1 MMLKVWKIN
10 QRILRTM
17 LTRSKKNPSEGL
29 PNGQQDK
36 SSLPDQEKNDNLK
49 QTALLQE
56 LFIKELQDMLWT
68 EQHLLKLGKELQR
81 AVSDPLGIM
90 LAKYITES
98 VIHAQR
104 LSGIFEQL
112 LSIRPSLQKCQGM
125 AGLIA
130 EADLLIEHTHKITA
144 IRDIATIIVMQKIN
158 HYKIAS
164 YEAMI
169 TLAEMRDQ
177 VLITQLLM
185 DNLREEKESGEN
197 MTAVFTS
204 LTAGLKTSS

>member
-1 MMLKVWKIN
+1 
-10 QRILRTM
+10 M
-17 LTRSKKNPSEGL
+17 LTRSETNPSDA
-29 PNGQQDK
+29 PANGQDNA
-36 SSLPDQEKNDNLK
+36 SLSEQENSDNLK

-56 LFIKELQDMLWT
+56 LFTKELQDMLWT
-68 EQHLLKLGKELQR
+68 EQHLLKLGNALQR

-98 VIHAQR
+98 LIHAQR

-130 EADLLIEHTHKITA
+130 EANLLIAHTHKITA
-144 IRDIATIIVMQKIN
+144 VRDIAAIIVMQKIN

-164 YEAMI
+164 YEAMV

-185 DNLREEKESGEN
+185 DNLREEKESREN

-204 LTAGLKTSS
+204 LTRRSYPSSGAASAQL

>member
-1 MMLKVWKIN
+1 
-10 QRILRTM
+10 M
-17 LTRSKKNPSEGL
+17 LTRSETDPSEGL

-36 SSLPDQEKNDNLK
+36 SSLPEQEKGNNLK

-56 LFIKELQDMLWT
+56 LFTKELQDMLWT
-68 EQHLLKLGKELQR
+68 EEHLPKLGKGLLR

-98 VIHAQR
+98 IIHAQR

-112 LSIRPSLQKCQGM
+112 LSIKPTLPKCQGM
-125 AGLIA
+125 AGLIV
-130 EADLLIEHTHKITA
+130 EADLLIEHTQKITA
-144 IRDIATIIVMQKIN
+144 VRDIAAIIVMQKIN

-177 VLITQLLM
+177 VLIKQLLM
-185 DNLREEKESGEN
+185 DNLREEKESREN

-204 LTAGLKTSS
+204 LMDGLTTSS

>member
-1 MMLKVWKIN
+1 
-10 QRILRTM
+10 M
-17 LTRSKKNPSEGL
+17 LTRSKTDPLEGL
-29 PNGQQDK
+29 PDGEQDK
-36 SSLPDQEKNDNLK
+36 SPSAEQEKSDKLK
-49 QTALLQE
+49 KTALLQE

-68 EQHLLKLGKELQR
+68 EEHLLKLWREFQG

-104 LSGIFEQL
+104 LRGIFEL
-112 LSIRPSLQKCQGM
+112 LGITPSLQKCQGM

-130 EADLLIEHTHKITA
+130 EADLLIAHTQQITA
-144 IRDIATIIVMQKIN
+144 VRDIAAIMVMQKIN

-164 YEAMI
+164 YDAMI
-169 TLAEMRDQ
+169 TLAEIRDQ
-177 VLITQLLM
+177 VLIKQLLM

-197 MTAVFTS
+197 MAEVFTS
-204 LTAGLKTSS
+204 LTAGLTTSV

>member
-1 MMLKVWKIN
+1 
-10 QRILRTM
+10 M
-17 LTRSKKNPSEGL
+17 LTRSETDPSEGL

-36 SSLPDQEKNDNLK
+36 SSLPEQEKGNNLK

-56 LFIKELQDMLWT
+56 LFTKELQDMLWT
-68 EQHLLKLGKELQR
+68 EEHLPKLGKGLLR

-98 VIHAQR
+98 IIHAQR

-112 LSIRPSLQKCQGM
+112 LSIKPSLPKCQGM
-125 AGLIA
+125 AGLIV
-130 EADLLIEHTHKITA
+130 EADLLIEHTQKITA
-144 IRDIATIIVMQKIN
+144 VRDIAAIIVMQKIN

-177 VLITQLLM
+177 VLIKQLLM
-185 DNLREEKESGEN
+185 DNLREEKESREN

-204 LTAGLKTSS
+204 LIDGLTTSS